1 MKYNGDKMKLREKEH
16 ENVTITIDIPKDL
29 KERVDTLIAC
39 NKGLTE
45 SQIIANALE
54 EYLLM
59 GDMSH

>member
-1 MKYNGDKMKLREKEH
+1 MELREKTPEC
-16 ENVTITIDIPKDL
+16 VTLTVIIPKDL
-29 KERVDTLIAC
+29 KERVDTLIAG

-45 SQIIANALE
+45 SQVIANALE

>member
-1 MKYNGDKMKLREKEH
+1 MKLREKEH